1 MMSPEMRSAGLAKRR
16 VALPQTLGPALG
28 LASAHTPERAA
39 EAAILRGV
47 PRGVVVELAPAAAGA
62 QTTVAALSLLQ
73 CQREGAPVAWVEA
86 ESGTAYPPDLAQLG
100 LDLQALLWVRV
111 PDAAG
116 ASAIPKAAELLL
128 RTGAFGGLVLDVHPR
143 RLPRGGAWL
152 SRLAA
157 LVREHRARC
166 VIVVSDASGRS
177 GRGAEGQSAGSTGA
191 GSTGAG
197 STSAGSTGGAS
208 LGPGI
213 GLRLRARR
221 RRVHPGRYQL
231 VAEVL
236 KNKTGR
242 ASAFD
247 TAGLSGVPSL
257 SGPAGMP

>member
-191 GSTGAG
+191 GSTG
-197 STSAGSTGGAS
+197 GAS